1 MGNNRR
7 DFLKIM
13 TSTGLAAALGP
24 WSVARGQ
31 EKTQPAAGEAA
42 QQSRAEKAL
51 ALMGKYGSCCTG
63 VLGAYAPEVGMDM
76 DLAAGAG
83 RGMAG
88 GIGGLGHVCG
98 AVSGAVLVI
107 GLKTTNQDNINDME
121 AGLKTMDTVKE
132 FVARFKKRHSSIM
145 CRDLIGTDIS
155 TREKSEAAMKTD
167 AFANCPAYVQ
177 SAVTILDD
185 MLKGI

>member
-1 MGNNRR
+1 MGNDRR

-13 TSTGLAAALGP
+13 TSTGLAAAFGP
-24 WSVARGQ
+24 WSVSRGQ
-31 EKTQPAAGEAA
+31 EKKKPGTEDAA

-63 VLGAYAPEVGMDM
+63 VLGAYAPEVEMDL

-98 AVSGAVLVI
+98 AVSGAALVI
-107 GLKTTNQDNINDME
+107 GLKTTNEHNINDME
-121 AGLKTMDTVKE
+121 AGFKTMDTVKE
-132 FVARFKKRHSSIM
+132 FVTRFEERHSSIM
-145 CRDLIGTDIS
+145 CRELIGHDIS
-155 TREKSEAAMKTD
+155 TQEKSAAAMKAN
-167 AFANCPAYVQ
+167 AFVNCPAYVQ
-177 SAVTILDD
+177 SAVTLLDD
-185 MLKGI
+185 MLE

>member
-1 MGNNRR
+1 MGSDRR
-7 DFLKIM
+7 GFLKIM
-13 TSTGLAAALGP
+13 TSTGLAAVMGP
-24 WSVARGQ
+24 WRLARGQ
-31 EKTQPAAGEAA
+31 EKTKPAAGETA
-42 QQSRAEKAL
+42 QENRAEKAL

-76 DLAAGAG
+76 SLAAGAG

-107 GLKTTNQDNINDME
+107 GLKTTNENNINDME

-132 FVARFKKRHSSIM
+132 FVTRFEEQHSSIM
-145 CRDLIGTDIS
+145 CRDLIGYDIS
-155 TREKSEAAMKTD
+155 TRENIEAAMK
-167 AFANCPAYVQ
+167 AEAYINCPAYVQ
-177 SAVTILDD
+177 SAVTILDEI
-185 MLKGI
+185 LRS